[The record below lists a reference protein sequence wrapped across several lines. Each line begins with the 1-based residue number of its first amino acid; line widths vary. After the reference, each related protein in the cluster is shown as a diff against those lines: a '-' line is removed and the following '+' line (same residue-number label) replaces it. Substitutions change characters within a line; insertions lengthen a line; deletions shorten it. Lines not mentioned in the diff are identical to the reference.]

1 MQKVIAFSIDV
12 NQLVS
17 HSDETFSIMEPEAL
31 NELLH
36 EGWEIEDW
44 SFLTDDPING
54 KMPMLVVLNDD
65 MLGTNGEEE
74 IWEEEGAYL
83 DEDSEIPG
91 DIDDEDELDR
101 E

>member
-17 HSDETFSIMEPEAL
+17 HSSDTFGLSEPEEL
-31 NELLH
+31 NQLLA

-65 MLGTNGEEE
+65 VAAAMAEADEM
-74 IWEEEGAYL
+74 WEE
-83 DEDSEIPG
+83 DEFSEE
-91 DIDDEDELDR
+91 DLEEVAETDDEDELDA